1 MVLSDYITECRR
13 LLHDANGNFYSDS
26 ELTDYI
32 NQGRV
37 RLVRDTGCLRTYQTS
52 SVAQNQ
58 EVLLTSSLPSGTSTL
73 DIINFNLIWG
83 NTRIALQYMP
93 FTDFNARLRY
103 YQNYTG
109 RPIAYSMYGQT
120 SIYLGPVPDQTY
132 SVELDTVIM
141 PTALTT
147 SSPTETIPDPYTTP
161 VAFYACHKA
170 KYKEQAYGESEIF
183 SQEYK
188 NQVKAV
194 LSSVFTR
201 RITTCLLY
209 TSPSPRD

>member
-52 SVAQNQ
+52 SVIQNQ

-83 NTRIALQYMP
+83 NTRIALQYLP

-103 YQNYTG
+103 YQNYIG

-141 PTALTT
+141 PTALSTA
-147 SSPTETIPDPYTTP
+147 SPTETIPDPYTTP

-194 LSSVFTR
+194 LASVFTR
-201 RITTCLLY
+201 RITTPYLMG
-209 TSPSPRD
+209 

>member
-32 NQGRV
+32 NAGRT

-52 SVAQNQ
+52 TVAANQ
-58 EVLLTSSLPSGTSTL
+58 EIILTSSLPNGTNTL
-73 DIINFNLIWG
+73 DIINLNLIWG
-83 NTRIALQYMP
+83 NTRIALQYMA
-93 FTDFNARLRY
+93 FTDFNSRLRY
-103 YQNYTG
+103 YQNYIG

-132 SVELDTVIM
+132 TIELDTIIM
-141 PTALTT
+141 PTALST
-147 SSPTETIPDPYTTP
+147 SAPTETIPDPYTTP
-161 VAFYACHKA
+161 VAFYACYKA
-170 KYKEQAYGESEIF
+170 KHKEQAYGEAEIF
-183 SQEYK
+183 NQEYVK
-188 NQVKAV
+188 QVRAV

-201 RITTCLLY
+201 RMTTPYLVG
-209 TSPSPRD
+209 

>member
-52 SVAQNQ
+52 SVIQNQ

-83 NTRIALQYMP
+83 NTRIALQYLP

-103 YQNYTG
+103 YQNYIG

-147 SSPTETIPDPYTTP
+147 AAPTETIPDPYTTP

-194 LSSVFTR
+194 LASVFTR
-201 RITTCLLY
+201 RITTPYLMG
-209 TSPSPRD
+209 

>member
-13 LLHDANGNFYSDS
+13 LLHDANGNFYTDS

-32 NQGRV
+32 NQGRT

-52 SVAQNQ
+52 SVVANQ
-58 EVLLTSSLPSGTSTL
+58 EILLTSTLPSGSNTL

-83 NTRIALQYMP
+83 NTRIALQYMA

-120 SIYLGPVPDQTY
+120 SIYLGPIPDQTY

-141 PTALTT
+141 PTALTN
-147 SSPTETIPDPYTTP
+147 SSPNETIPEPYTTP
-161 VAFYACHKA
+161 VAFYACYKA
-170 KYKEQAYGESEIF
+170 KHKEQAYGESEIF
-183 SQEYK
+183 NQEYK
-188 NQVKAV
+188 NQVRAV

-201 RITTCLLY
+201 RITTPYLMG
-209 TSPSPRD
+209 

>member
-32 NQGRV
+32 NDGRS

-52 SVAQNQ
+52 SVVANQ
-58 EVLLTSSLPSGTSTL
+58 EIIQTSTLPSGTNTL
-73 DIINFNLIWG
+73 DIINLNLIWG
-83 NTRIALQYMP
+83 NTRISLQYLA

-103 YQNYTG
+103 YQNYIG
-109 RPIAYSMYGQT
+109 RPIAYTMYGQT

-132 SVELDTVIM
+132 SIELDTVVL
-141 PTALTT
+141 PTNLSNA
-147 SSPTETIPDPYTTP
+147 SPTETIPSPYTSP
-161 VAFYACHKA
+161 VAFYACYKA
-170 KYKEQAYGESEIF
+170 KHKEQAYGEAEIF
-183 SQEYK
+183 KQEYTG
-188 NQVKAV
+188 QVRAV

-201 RITTCLLY
+201 RITTPYLVG
-209 TSPSPRD
+209 

>member
-13 LLHDANGNFYSDS
+13 LLHDANGNFYTDS

-32 NQGRV
+32 NQGRT

-52 SVAQNQ
+52 SVVANQ
-58 EVLLTSSLPSGTSTL
+58 EILLTSTLPSGSNTL

-83 NTRIALQYMP
+83 NTRIALQYMA

-120 SIYLGPVPDQTY
+120 SIYLGPIPDQTY

-141 PTALTT
+141 PTALTNAA
-147 SSPTETIPDPYTTP
+147 PNETIPDPYTTP
-161 VAFYACHKA
+161 VAFYACYKA
-170 KYKEQAYGESEIF
+170 KHKEQAYGESEIF
-183 SQEYK
+183 NQEYK
-188 NQVKAV
+188 NQVRAA

-201 RITTCLLY
+201 RITTPYLMG
-209 TSPSPRD
+209 

>member
-52 SVAQNQ
+52 SVALNQ
-58 EVLLTSSLPSGTSTL
+58 EILLTSSLPSGANTL

-103 YQNYTG
+103 YQNYQG

-132 SVELDTVIM
+132 TVELDTVIM
-141 PTALTT
+141 PTALSTV
-147 SSPTETIPDPYTTP
+147 SPTETIPDPYTTP

-194 LSSVFTR
+194 LASVFTR
-201 RITTCLLY
+201 RITTPYLMG
-209 TSPSPRD
+209 

>member
-32 NQGRV
+32 NAGRT

-52 SVAQNQ
+52 TVAANQ
-58 EVLLTSSLPSGTSTL
+58 EIILTSSLPNGTNTL
-73 DIINFNLIWG
+73 DIINLNLIWG
-83 NTRIALQYMP
+83 NTRIALQYMA
-93 FTDFNARLRY
+93 FTDFNSRLRY
-103 YQNYTG
+103 YQNYIG

-132 SVELDTVIM
+132 TIELDTIIM
-141 PTALTT
+141 PTALST
-147 SSPTETIPDPYTTP
+147 SAPTETIPDPYTTP
-161 VAFYACHKA
+161 VAFYACYKA
-170 KYKEQAYGESEIF
+170 KHKEQAYGEAEIF
-183 SQEYK
+183 NQEYVK
-188 NQVKAV
+188 QVRAV

-201 RITTCLLY
+201 RITTPYLVG
-209 TSPSPRD
+209 

>member
-103 YQNYTG
+103 YQNYQG

-147 SSPTETIPDPYTTP
+147 ASPTETIPDPYTTP

-201 RITTCLLY
+201 RITTPYLMG
-209 TSPSPRD
+209 

>member
-58 EVLLTSSLPSGTSTL
+58 EVLLTSSLPNGTSTL

-103 YQNYTG
+103 YQNYQG

-141 PTALTT
+141 PTALTNAA
-147 SSPTETIPDPYTTP
+147 PTETIPDPYTTP

-194 LSSVFTR
+194 LASVFTR
-201 RITTCLLY
+201 RITTPYLMG
-209 TSPSPRD
+209 

>member
-32 NQGRV
+32 NAGRT

-52 SVAQNQ
+52 TVAANQ
-58 EVLLTSSLPSGTSTL
+58 EIILTSSLPNGTNTL
-73 DIINFNLIWG
+73 DIINLNLIWG
-83 NTRIALQYMP
+83 NTRIALQYMA
-93 FTDFNARLRY
+93 FTDFNSRLRY
-103 YQNYTG
+103 YQNYIG

-132 SVELDTVIM
+132 TIELDTIVL
-141 PTALTT
+141 PTAL
-147 SSPTETIPDPYTTP
+147 SNASPTETLPAPYTSP
-161 VAFYACHKA
+161 VAFYACYKA
-170 KYKEQAYGESEIF
+170 KHKEQAFGESEIF
-183 SQEYK
+183 RQEYI
-188 NQVKAV
+188 NQVRAV

-201 RITTCLLY
+201 RMTTPYLVG
-209 TSPSPRD
+209 

>member
-32 NQGRV
+32 NDGRS

-52 SVAQNQ
+52 SVSANQ
-58 EVLLTSSLPSGTSTL
+58 EIILTSTLPSGTNTL
-73 DIINFNLIWG
+73 DIINLNLIWG
-83 NTRIALQYMP
+83 NTRISLQYLA

-103 YQNYTG
+103 YQNYIG
-109 RPIAYSMYGQT
+109 RPIAYTMYGQT

-132 SVELDTVIM
+132 SIELDTVVL
-141 PTALTT
+141 PTNLST
-147 SSPTETIPDPYTTP
+147 SSPTETIPSPYTSP
-161 VAFYACHKA
+161 VSFYACYKA
-170 KYKEQAYGESEIF
+170 KHKEQAYGEAEIF
-183 SQEYK
+183 KQEYAG
-188 NQVKAV
+188 QVRAV

-201 RITTCLLY
+201 RITTPYLVG
-209 TSPSPRD
+209 

>member
-1 MVLSDYITECRR
+1 MALSDYITECRR

-32 NQGRV
+32 NQGRT

-52 SVAQNQ
+52 SVAANQ
-58 EVLLTSSLPSGTSTL
+58 EILLTSSLPSGVNTL
-73 DIINFNLIWG
+73 DVINFNLIWG
-83 NTRIALQYMP
+83 NTRIALQYLP

-120 SIYLGPVPDQTY
+120 SIYLGPVPDQAY

-147 SSPTETIPDPYTTP
+147 ASPTETIPEPYTTP
-161 VAFYACHKA
+161 VAFYACYKA
-170 KYKEQAYGESEIF
+170 KHKEQAYGESEIF
-183 SQEYK
+183 NQEYK
-188 NQVKAV
+188 NQVRAV

-201 RITTCLLY
+201 RITTPYLMG
-209 TSPSPRD
+209 

>member
-13 LLHDANGNFYSDS
+13 LLHDANGNFYTDS

-32 NQGRV
+32 NQGRT
-37 RLVRDTGCLRTYQTS
+37 RMVRDTGCLRTYQTS
-52 SVAQNQ
+52 SVVANQ
-58 EVLLTSSLPSGTSTL
+58 EVLLTSSLPSGSNTL

-83 NTRIALQYMP
+83 NTRIALQYMA

-103 YQNYTG
+103 YQNYIG
-109 RPIAYSMYGQT
+109 MPIAYSMYGQT

-132 SVELDTVIM
+132 TVELDTVVM

-147 SSPTETIPDPYTTP
+147 SSPTETIPDPYATP
-161 VAFYACHKA
+161 VAFYACYKA
-170 KYKEQAYGESEIF
+170 KHKEQAYGESEIF
-183 SQEYK
+183 NQEYK
-188 NQVKAV
+188 NQVRSV

-201 RITTCLLY
+201 RITTPYLMG
-209 TSPSPRD
+209 

>member
-32 NQGRV
+32 NDGRS

-52 SVAQNQ
+52 SVSANQ
-58 EVLLTSSLPSGTSTL
+58 EIILTSTLPSGLNTL
-73 DIINFNLIWG
+73 DIINLNLIWG
-83 NTRIALQYMP
+83 NTRIALQYLP

-109 RPIAYSMYGQT
+109 RPIAYTMYGQT

-132 SVELDTVIM
+132 SIELDTVVL
-141 PTALTT
+141 PTVLSN
-147 SSPTETIPDPYTTP
+147 SSPTETIPAPYTSP
-161 VAFYACHKA
+161 VAFYACYKA
-170 KYKEQAYGESEIF
+170 KHKEQAYGEAEIF
-183 SQEYK
+183 KQEYTG
-188 NQVKAV
+188 QVRAV

-201 RITTCLLY
+201 RITTPYLVG
-209 TSPSPRD
+209 